1 MDEERKELV
10 MQVDGL
16 KGAGCREAIRVALRP
31 LDPDVDVSVDLAHG
45 RIRVLT
51 RAQSVE
57 VADRLA
63 KAGYE
68 ARAMTG

>member
-1 MDEERKELV
+1 MEEERKELV

-16 KGAGCREAIRVALRP
+16 KGAGCREAIGAALRP
-31 LDPDVDVSVDLAHG
+31 LDAEADVSVDLAHG

-51 RAQSVE
+51 RAQGIE
-57 VADRLA
+57 VADALA